1 MTEII
6 KNIALIYVMQKRN
19 DLAIGA
25 IKDARAANPLD
36 VGLILT
42 EANLYI
48 QLGDKQKFADLMK
61 EAIERDPNNHI
72 LYFNLGVITSEQGDR
87 NKARFYYEKAI
98 ELDPSYASSYLNLA
112 ALILD
117 GEPEL
122 VEKMNSLGNSR
133 ADNIKYEQ
141 LQKQREESIELY
153 SKGNR
158 IDLVK
163 SEEDEI
169 NIIKEFL
176 PKQMDDD
183 EIINLVKEAIK
194 SQDAKSIKDMGKV
207 MNYLKENYATNMDF
221 SKASKFLKDM
231 LI

>member
-1 MTEII
+1 MREKLNSELKKSII
-6 KNIALIYVMQKRN
+6 NKNLVATKTIRLI
-19 DLAIGA
+19 LAA
-25 IKDARAANPLD
+25 IKDRDIVDRSQGNQN
-36 VGLILT
+36 GIG
-42 EANLYI
+42 EAEIISL
-48 QLGDKQKFADLMK
+48 LK
-61 EAIERDPNNHI
+61 
-72 LYFNLGVITSEQGDR
+72 
-87 NKARFYYEKAI
+87 
-98 ELDPSYASSYLNLA
+98 
-112 ALILD
+112 
-117 GEPEL
+117 
-122 VEKMNSLGNSR
+122 KM
-133 ADNIKYEQ
+133 
-141 LQKQREESIELY
+141 QKQREESIELY

-183 EIINLVKEAIK
+183 EIINLVEEAIK

-207 MNYLKENYATNMDF
+207 MNFLKENYATNMDF

>member
-1 MTEII
+1 MREKLNSELKKSII
-6 KNIALIYVMQKRN
+6 NKDLPATKTIRLI
-19 DLAIGA
+19 LAA
-25 IKDARAANPLD
+25 IKDRDIVDRSQGNQN
-36 VGLILT
+36 GIG
-42 EANLYI
+42 EAEIISL
-48 QLGDKQKFADLMK
+48 LK
-61 EAIERDPNNHI
+61 
-72 LYFNLGVITSEQGDR
+72 
-87 NKARFYYEKAI
+87 
-98 ELDPSYASSYLNLA
+98 
-112 ALILD
+112 
-117 GEPEL
+117 
-122 VEKMNSLGNSR
+122 KM
-133 ADNIKYEQ
+133 
-141 LQKQREESIELY
+141 QKQREESIELY